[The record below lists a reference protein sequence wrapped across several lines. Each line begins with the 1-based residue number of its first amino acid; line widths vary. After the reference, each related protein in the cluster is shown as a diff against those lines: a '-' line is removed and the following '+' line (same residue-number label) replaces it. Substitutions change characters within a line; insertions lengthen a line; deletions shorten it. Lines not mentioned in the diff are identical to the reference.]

1 MNIIYADF
9 WEKNIG
15 WLIPL
20 ILVAFFGV
28 IVLIVIMI
36 RKYAK
41 PFKNEEKPKS
51 QEEIAQEEL
60 NRVLEPVQD
69 EKTAEQ
75 MQKFDQE
82 NAIKEDDT
90 KAKENAPKGEDKP
103 IGK

>member
-1 MNIIYADF
+1 MIIAADL
-9 WEKNIG
+9 WGQNLG
-15 WLIPL
+15 WLIPV

-60 NRVLEPVQD
+60 NRVLQPVED
-69 EKTAEQ
+69 EKAAEQ
-75 MQKFDQE
+75 MKEFDQE
-82 NAIKEDDT
+82 NATKQEEA
-90 KAKENAPKGEDKP
+90 KAKENVPQGEDKP